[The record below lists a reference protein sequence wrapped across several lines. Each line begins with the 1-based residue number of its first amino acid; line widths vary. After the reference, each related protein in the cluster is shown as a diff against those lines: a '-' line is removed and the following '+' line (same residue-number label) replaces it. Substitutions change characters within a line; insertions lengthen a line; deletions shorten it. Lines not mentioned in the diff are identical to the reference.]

1 MPNPLVRRGLQTAV
15 AVMLGAIAAYA
26 QGGNEGGNKTRP
38 KNCRGSCAYNLAW
51 KQNKGPKRLNV
62 HLATQDGVEIG
73 RLQVKATGT
82 PTVIFANHL
91 KGHICIVSAS
101 WLPLDNKG
109 VPVGNGTD
117 SAEGDVASGEE
128 GQFQGERLVPPGGRI
143 ILFTAGVSCSLP
155 GQLR

>member
-73 RLQVKATGT
+73 PSASESDWDSDRYFRQS
-82 PTVIFANHL
+82 L
-91 KGHICIVSAS
+91 KGTHMHSVRFMAS
-101 WLPLDNKG
+101 L
-109 VPVGNGTD
+109 
-117 SAEGDVASGEE
+117 
-128 GQFQGERLVPPGGRI
+128 GQQRCPR
-143 ILFTAGVSCSLP
+143 
-155 GQLR
+155 RKWY